1 MPLTQEEVRRI
12 VLNVEKHGQHTAYVA
27 DLFNISQRRVQ
38 QLATEYRKTGSIPVL
53 QSRGRKPYASYPL
66 NIEELVRNTANRL
79 HAASTTV
86 GKYLRRNRN
95 IQISNN
101 KVCEIM
107 KSQGL
112 SRDDYRKRGR
122 KKPWIRY
129 ERTHPLSAVHI
140 DWHLNSQRKQV
151 CAVTDDCSRM
161 ILAIGEFDGI
171 SSDDSIKILKE
182 GKDKYSHIRDIQQ
195 VISDHG
201 SEFYAT
207 RRDKAG
213 NADHKFEKFC
223 REQDIQQVLC
233 RVKHPQTNGKIEK
246 FFHIYDQRRWEFDS
260 LDEFTQWYNCIRP
273 HMSLDFDNLETPEQ
287 AFYKRLK
294 DVLVGNYVRM
304 IENLDQEGVDP

>member
-1 MPLTQEEVRRI
+1 
-12 VLNVEKHGQHTAYVA
+12 
-27 DLFNISQRRVQ
+27 
-38 QLATEYRKTGSIPVL
+38 
-53 QSRGRKPYASYPL
+53 
-66 NIEELVRNTANRL
+66 
-79 HAASTTV
+79 
-86 GKYLRRNRN
+86 
-95 IQISNN
+95 
-101 KVCEIM
+101 M